1 MRIKHPSF
9 DIQQVVPDADAPAWI
24 EAGWL
29 SAEPEPQVEPQGEPQ
44 GEPEPQVETG
54 AP

>member
-9 DIQQVVPDADAPAWI
+9 DIQQDVPDADAPAWI

-29 SAEPEPQVEPQGEPQ
+29 SAEPEPEP
-44 GEPEPQVETG
+44 EPEPQVET
-54 AP
+54 ARRDS